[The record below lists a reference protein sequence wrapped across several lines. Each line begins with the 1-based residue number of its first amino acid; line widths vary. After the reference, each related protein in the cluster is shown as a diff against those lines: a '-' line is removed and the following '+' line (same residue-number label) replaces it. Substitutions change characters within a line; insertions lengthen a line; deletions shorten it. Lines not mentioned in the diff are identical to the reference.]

1 MMNSEPVGLGADDQ
15 ATLERVLATL
25 RENEQ
30 IMGEIARLSDVS
42 FRRWVDSLAQ
52 RLSAALALSLGHV
65 TAFLDDF
72 GEIARRTVHT
82 FADAYDDGYSRGRRV
97 PPHVDRRRGRR
108 T

>member
-15 ATLERVLATL
+15 ETLERVLATL

-42 FRRWVDSLAQ
+42 FRRWIDSLAQ

-65 TAFLDDF
+65 AAFLDDF
-72 GEIARRTVHT
+72 GVIARRTVHT
-82 FADAYDDGYSRGRRV
+82 FADAYDDGYRRGRKV
-97 PPHVDRRRGRR
+97 PPVDRRRGRR